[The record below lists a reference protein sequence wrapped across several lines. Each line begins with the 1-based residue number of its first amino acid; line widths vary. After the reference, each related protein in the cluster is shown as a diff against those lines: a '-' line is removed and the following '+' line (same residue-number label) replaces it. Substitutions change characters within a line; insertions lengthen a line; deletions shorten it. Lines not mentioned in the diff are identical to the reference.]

1 MEKRIDGRLTGE
13 LRNIRI
19 TPGFMPNSGG
29 SCLVEWGHTRV
40 LVTANAS
47 FSVPPFLDA
56 EKSGWLTAEYAMLPG
71 STQGRKA
78 RERNRTDSRSV
89 EIQRLIGRSLRSV
102 LDFGAFAGISVNID
116 ADVIEAD
123 GGTRTASITG
133 GFLAMSLLFCK
144 LLREGKIAKN
154 PVQSYLAAVSCGVV
168 GGRPLLDLC
177 YQEDSHAEADMNFV
191 GTEQGGVS
199 ELQISGEKRP
209 VTDEELASLI
219 ALCKAGVA
227 ELIAMEKKILEEA

>member
-1 MEKRIDGRLTGE
+1 M
-13 LRNIRI
+13 
-19 TPGFMPNSGG
+19 G
-29 SCLVEWGHTRV
+29 S
-40 LVTANAS
+40 
-47 FSVPPFLDA
+47 
-56 EKSGWLTAEYAMLPG
+56 
-71 STQGRKA
+71 
-78 RERNRTDSRSV
+78 
-89 EIQRLIGRSLRSV
+89 
-102 LDFGAFAGISVNID
+102 ISVNID

-133 GFLAMSLLFCK
+133 GFLAMSLLFRK

-219 ALCKAGVA
+219 SLCKAGVA